1 MPSIEILGTGRID
14 DRESAFP
21 QAVQLPN
28 GDILCSFCWGEGP
41 MARGGSDWARSTD
54 GGESWTLEG
63 TILPPTEEPPV
74 SNALKLTI
82 SPDGGTVYAY
92 GGRYYQRRGTRNFG
106 STPSEC
112 IICRSTDGGRTWS
125 DPTLVP
131 IPADCPLEVAFG
143 AHVTPSGRLLGP
155 CATLPGRGRAGEQTI
170 AAISYDGGLT
180 WPRHTIVFQDPAGK
194 LGYIEHKFTNIA
206 PDRVMCVAWTITMA
220 DLEDVEDSFAISD
233 DDGVS
238 WAPAVSTG
246 IRGQTMAP
254 LSLGGDR
261 LLVLYNRRYGDQGIV
276 MDLVTFTETGW
287 TVHYEGMLYDPGTA
301 RDRPDGLEDRVS
313 EISKFEFGF
322 PTAIALQDGTYLATH
337 WSRENGRFGV
347 RWTKLRIDW

>member
-54 GGESWTLEG
+54 GGETWTLEG
-63 TILPPTEEPPV
+63 TILPPREDPPV

-125 DPTLVP
+125 EPTPVP

-155 CATLPGRGRAGEQTI
+155 CATLPGQGRAGEQTI
-170 AAISYDGGLT
+170 AAISDDGGLT
-180 WPRHTIVFQDPAGK
+180 WPGHTIVFQDPAK
-194 LGYIEHKFTNIA
+194 KMGYIEHKFTNIA
-206 PDRVMCVAWTITMA
+206 PGRIMCVAWTITMA
-220 DLEDVEDSFAISD
+220 ELEDVEDSFAISD
-233 DDGVS
+233 DDGLTWGS
-238 WAPAVSTG
+238 AVSDRHPRADDG
-246 IRGQTMAP
+246 AAVP
-254 LSLGGDR
+254 GG
-261 LLVLYNRRYGDQGIV
+261 
-276 MDLVTFTETGW
+276 
-287 TVHYEGMLYDPGTA
+287 
-301 RDRPDGLEDRVS
+301 RPAAG
-313 EISKFEFGF
+313 
-322 PTAIALQDGTYLATH
+322 ALQQA
-337 WSRENGRFGV
+337 
-347 RWTKLRIDW
+347 LRRPGHRHGPRHLHGD